1 MEGVLKNGTPVEV
14 GILFETTSF
23 FPLFFTWCLVGTN
36 GKKRRKSN
44 HGVKFITVLGHR
56 LYYPMHTAALHTGPY
71 FAKCPSIA
79 SSFSLE
85 GPNIVRSFTSE
96 GHVEFLFSYNREIQT
111 VTLTLGSL
119 FTLTP
124 NFNLKFYYSKSEEI
138 LLNQGYKMLKPSS
151 ILSNVQ
157 DSKLL

>member
-1 MEGVLKNGTPVEV
+1 VSTIGKREENLTMVLNSLQPLAI
-14 GILFETTSF
+14 GITS
-23 FPLFFTWCLVGTN
+23 LC
-36 GKKRRKSN
+36 
-44 HGVKFITVLGHR
+44 
-56 LYYPMHTAALHTGPY
+56 ALLPCTGPY

-85 GPNIVRSFTSE
+85 GQNIVRSFTSE
-96 GHVEFLFSYNREIQT
+96 VKDTLKFFFREIWT

-138 LLNQGYKMLKPSS
+138 LLNQGYKMLKLSS
-151 ILSNVQ
+151 IVSNVQ